1 MTTEKTQTIPAR
13 LSKEIIGYLDDVI
26 RNSPARSRSDAIRLI
41 VIERMI
47 EDKER
52 GKIGAFKYLPAPT
65 KRDRRPRKK
74 IEPATFPLGE
84 APPIAGPEP
93 AKKDNLPETE
103 IIERKASEPVRSTE
117 ERTREEGP
125 KKWAESKK
133 PAYPGTREQW
143 EKEPLKDQ
151 FEPPED

>member
-65 KRDRRPRKK
+65 KRDRRPRKN

-103 IIERKASEPVRSTE
+103 IVERKASEIVTDRTEYNLPKASKPV
-117 ERTREEGP
+117 
-125 KKWAESKK
+125 
-133 PAYPGTREQW
+133 YPGTKAQW

-151 FEPPED
+151 FEAPEN